1 MSRSASSS
9 SSSGVEVPGS
19 ESEAG
24 TSAPPIP
31 EQEPLPAD
39 VDTENIISVESVEVI
54 IPVTV
59 TDSEGRFVSDL
70 TQEDFTIY
78 DNGVEQTITYF
89 NAERNQPVVVG
100 FLVDLSNASR
110 IQWKTFQQSAVDL
123 VFTILN
129 GEEKY
134 SGYLIGFGNQ
144 SELMVDTTSDPA
156 PIVER
161 LEQLDPGGGA
171 AFYNAIYQA
180 ITDRSLLP
188 GEPYEPRRVIVVVG
202 DGHDNASDWRREQI
216 IEMLQRDLVTI
227 YAVSTESFGFQSD
240 GSKNLRALAAATGGK
255 VEYPLLDVYD
265 NTQGFL
271 SRPRDEGNFEFA
283 VGTGQYSAKLAEAIY
298 GSIRNLVGEITTQY
312 ILRYVPNNPSPEAEE
327 RKVEVT
333 VDLPAVE
340 VRARQSYF
348 NR

>member
-1 MSRSASSS
+1 M
-9 SSSGVEVPGS
+9 P
-19 ESEAG
+19 
-24 TSAPPIP
+24 APPQD
-31 EQEPLPAD
+31 EEPLPD
-39 VDTENIISVESVEVI
+39 DIDTENIISVESVEVI

-59 TDSEGRFVSDL
+59 TDREGRFVSDL

-110 IQWKTFQQSAVDL
+110 IQWKTFQQSAIDL

-129 GEEKY
+129 GEDKY

-144 SELMVDTTSDPA
+144 SELMVDTTNDPA
-156 PIVER
+156 EIVER
-161 LEQLDPGGGA
+161 LEELEPGGGA

-216 IEMLQRDLVTI
+216 IELLQRDLVTI
-227 YAVSTESFGFQSD
+227 YAVSTEAYGFHSD
-240 GSKNLRALAAATGGK
+240 GSANLRALAAATGGK

-271 SRPRDEGNFEFA
+271 SRPRDEGNFEFE
-283 VGTGQYSAKLAEAIY
+283 VGTGQYSATLAQAIY

-312 ILRYVPNNPSPEAEE
+312 ILRYVPNNPSPEPEE
-327 RKVEVT
+327 RRVSVS
-333 VDLPAVE
+333 VDLPSVE